1 MIDNALNVLVSEL
14 NNFFRIKYQL
24 SEDIIILSN
33 IVNSSGE
40 NTYKD
45 ENKLIVSLI
54 NIEEEKIIQKA
65 NGNHKNAPLYINI
78 YILISTSFN
87 EKLINEALKFL
98 SSVIAFF
105 QSKRKFT
112 NTNTASLSSNI
123 DKLLVD
129 IHNLNTNDLS
139 NVYSY
144 LGTKYTPS
152 IAYKVSMLII
162 EEEVMTYKLP
172 EITGRETD
180 SDIKR

>member
-129 IHNLNTNDLS
+129 IDNITNIIKTEKKINCKKS
-139 NVYSY
+139 A
-144 LGTKYTPS
+144 K
-152 IAYKVSMLII
+152 LII
-162 EEEVMTYKLP
+162 KIYGLAKNILTKCKIGELNFA
-172 EITGRETD
+172 
-180 SDIKR
+180 IKFLQYNL